1 MTITQVG
8 FIGLGNMGRPMAGHL
23 ADAGFAL
30 TVSDA
35 ALGVTERFVAEHP
48 TATAAPGPDSFA
60 AVQALI
66 LMLPTSAIVEDVLER
81 EQVAGALPP
90 GCLVIDMSSSE
101 PLRTRSLAARLQ
113 AKGLR
118 MLDAPVSGGVR
129 GASAARLSVLV
140 GGSAADLAE
149 ATPLLTTMAKTVI
162 RVGDIGSG
170 HAAKALNNLVSA
182 ATMSITVEALV
193 IAQAFGIDAG
203 TMTDVLNSSSG
214 RSNTS
219 ESKLAQFMISGAF
232 DSGFALQLM
241 AKDVGLAVALAQS
254 LDRPAEIAGAVAGQW
269 RRVAG
274 QTSPATDHTQLFTLL
289 GATLAD
295 AKDAKEA
302 KEAKDAEEGEA

>member
-23 ADAGFAL
+23 VDAGFAL

-35 ALGVTERFVAEHP
+35 APGVTERFVAEHP
-48 TATAAPGPDSFA
+48 TATAAAGPQTFG

-81 EQVAGALPP
+81 EGAADALPP

-113 AKGLR
+113 AKGLS

-129 GASAARLSVLV
+129 GARAAQLSVLV
-140 GGSAADLAE
+140 GGSEADLAQ
-149 ATPLLTTMAKTVI
+149 ATPLLTAMAKTVI
-162 RVGDIGSG
+162 RVGDIGAG

-182 ATMSITVEALV
+182 ATMSITVEAV
-193 IAQAFGIDAG
+193 VVAEAFGITAG
-203 TMTDVLNSSSG
+203 VMTKVLNSSSG

-219 ESKLAQFMISGAF
+219 ETKLAQFMTSGSF

-241 AKDVGLAVALAQS
+241 AKDVGLAIALARA
-254 LDRPAEIAGAVAGQW
+254 LDRPVEVGDHVAEQW
-269 RRVAG
+269 RRIAAEV
-274 QTSPATDHTQLFTLL
+274 TPATDHTQLYTLL
-289 GATLAD
+289 GATVPDPETGGA
-295 AKDAKEA
+295 
-302 KEAKDAEEGEA
+302 

>member
-35 ALGVTERFVAEHP
+35 APGVTERFVAEHP
-48 TATAAPGPDSFA
+48 TATAAAGPESFA

-81 EQVAGALPP
+81 EQVADALPS

-113 AKGLR
+113 AKGLP

-129 GASAARLSVLV
+129 GARAARLSVLV
-140 GGSAADLAE
+140 GGSEADLAE
-149 ATPLLTTMAKTVI
+149 ATPLLTAMAKTVI

-193 IAQAFGIDAG
+193 DRRGIRDLRRHDDGGAEQLVGTEQHQREQAGPVHDQRELRLR
-203 TMTDVLNSSSG
+203 VLRCS
-214 RSNTS
+214 
-219 ESKLAQFMISGAF
+219 
-232 DSGFALQLM
+232 
-241 AKDVGLAVALAQS
+241 
-254 LDRPAEIAGAVAGQW
+254 
-269 RRVAG
+269 
-274 QTSPATDHTQLFTLL
+274 
-289 GATLAD
+289 
-295 AKDAKEA
+295 
-302 KEAKDAEEGEA
+302 